1 MRLPE
6 PFLRS
11 AVLNRELTLV
21 SGSTLTMP
29 KGRICLTPYS
39 VVEQLAMRDEV
50 KLV

>member
-21 SGSTLTMP
+21 SGSALTMQ
-29 KGRICLTPYS
+29 KGHVSLTPYS
-39 VVEQLAMRDEV
+39 VVEQLVMRGEV
-50 KLV
+50 ELV